1 MVQTIYVQAY
11 SIINIPMNY
20 QNIIGQPNSMINS
33 SIYYLI
39 QNYLL
44 CTQLV
49 PGYMMQPKKKK
60 KANSCP
66 FRFYS
71 ITEKADIK

>member
-1 MVQTIYVQAY
+1 MVQTIYVQAH

-33 SIYYLI
+33 SIYSLI

-60 KANSCP
+60 ANSCP

-71 ITEKADIK
+71 VIEKADIK